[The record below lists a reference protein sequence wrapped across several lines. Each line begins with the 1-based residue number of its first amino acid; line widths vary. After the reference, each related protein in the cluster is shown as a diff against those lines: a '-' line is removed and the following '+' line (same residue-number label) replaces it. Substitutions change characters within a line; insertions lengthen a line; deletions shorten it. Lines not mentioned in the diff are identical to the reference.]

1 MFLHRIYH
9 LLWHIALPVLR
20 FYLQRRSKKNPDY
33 SKHWDERFGVPYPN
47 PLQNAIWIHAVSVG
61 ETRAALPLINA
72 LQNRL
77 PEMPLLITQTTPT
90 GRQTA
95 QDLFPNAQCRY
106 LPYDHLKYIQQFL
119 DEHSPKIAVFMETEI
134 WVNLLSECQKRHIP
148 TVLANARLSQK
159 SLSGYLKFASLFRP
173 AFSSLS
179 AVFAQSEDD
188 KQRLREVGANAV
200 SVVGNTK
207 YDIEITEKMRTL
219 AAEFRQKMGNRPIV
233 LCASTREKNGED
245 EAKMLLNAWKM
256 QENAVKNTLLV
267 IVPRHPERFG
277 AAFEYACELG
287 FQTQKRTDNQSV
299 HQQTQVWIGD
309 SMGEMTAYCLCAD
322 LVFVGGSLV
331 DTGCQNVIEPLL
343 CQKPVLFGFS
353 TYNFKQATQ
362 DALNAGIAQQVQ
374 TADEWAE
381 TAVQLLHNNKKMQMM
396 KQQTIDFIQ
405 QHTGAAKRMA
415 DDIVKLINNN

>member
-1 MFLHRIYH
+1 MFLHRIYN

-20 FYLQRRSKKNPDY
+20 FYLQRRAKKNPDY
-33 SKHWDERFGVPYPN
+33 SKHWDERFGVPYQN

-188 KQRLREVGANAV
+188 KQCLHEVGANAV

-219 AAEFRQKMGNRPIV
+219 AAEFRQKIGNRPIV

-245 EAKMLLNAWKM
+245 EAKMLLNAWKK
-256 QENAVKNTLLV
+256 QENAVKNTLL
-267 IVPRHPERFG
+267 IITPRHPERFG

-353 TYNFKQATQ
+353 TYNFRQATQ